1 MWWTDMPAPSATHTH
16 NHTGRFSLV
25 QICSHDKYEFER
37 IFYIFFRLFLARSQS
52 IWIENDTTM
61 AWANTQT
68 LTSYK
73 CLLDHWIMYPSHL
86 FYAIDIVCYL
96 FDLTKQQRS
105 RVKREKYLRNN
116 WTSRKCLGIKLSEVT
131 ADAVYRWL
139 VCSTILSPSSAARSV
154 SFGARFY
161 CSINVWQRLSV
172 SAHASNKRAEWTK
185 CYFDCDFQLMWDA
198 RNRIENHLL
207 SRTDRMNL

>member
-37 IFYIFFRLFLARSQS
+37 IFYVFFGSFSPARNRFGLKTTQRWREAIRKHSLHINACWIIELCIHRIYFMPS
-52 IWIENDTTM
+52 I
-61 AWANTQT
+61 
-68 LTSYK
+68 L
-73 CLLDHWIMYPSHL
+73 C
-86 FYAIDIVCYL
+86 AIYFI
-96 FDLTKQQRS
+96 RPNNS
-105 RVKREKYLRNN
+105 AAEKREKYLRNN